1 MSYRISEEYTLCNS
15 FDPLLVLV
23 CPWFQ
28 LPLKLLNSSS
38 MITPHPGLQGRSNS
52 NIYYLREDWLNQDTW
67 TDQESNPLLR
77 PFCPN
82 IKGCQVDGTLKAP
95 FYNVSIGSKL
105 QIAWVSQCRV
115 NGDGSCQRSMFKVSA
130 DFLCFP
136 ALPHCPI
143 SQKNEEKKTFSD
155 IFMWL

>member
-1 MSYRISEEYTLCNS
+1 
-15 FDPLLVLV
+15 
-23 CPWFQ
+23 
-28 LPLKLLNSSS
+28 
-38 MITPHPGLQGRSNS
+38 MITPHAGLQVGP
-52 NIYYLREDWLNQDTW
+52 IQMYYLREDRLNQDAL

-95 FYNVSIGSKL
+95 FSNVSIGSKL
-105 QIAWVSQCRV
+105 QIARVSQCRV

-143 SQKNEEKKTFSD
+143 SQKNGKNTFRYPYVAVTYVAP
-155 IFMWL
+155 IEGI